1 MIVSSCRVV
10 GITLDAMT
18 CLSRR
23 DPDKDIFKK
32 VKKQQKSK
40 RRNFYN
46 MVDIDLKKRMLECQ
60 KERYPLDDV
69 CTFSSLSQ
77 SRNCTLDNTN
87 NEIVELNYRDKYGFH
102 W

>member
-1 MIVSSCRVV
+1 MVVSSCRY

-23 DPDKDIFKK
+23 DPNKDIFKK
-32 VKKQQKSK
+32 VKKSHINK
-40 RRNFYN
+40 RWNIYN

-69 CTFSSLSQ
+69 CMFRDLDQ
-77 SRNCTLDNTN
+77 SRKCTLDNTN
-87 NEIVELNYRDKYGFH
+87 NEAVELNFRDM
-102 W
+102 

>member
-1 MIVSSCRVV
+1 MVVSSCRY

-23 DPDKDIFKK
+23 DPNKDIFKK

-46 MVDIDLKKRMLECQ
+46 MVDIDLKERMLECQ
-60 KERYPLDDV
+60 NESYPLHDICMFEDFL
-69 CTFSSLSQ
+69 TGKD
-77 SRNCTLDNTN
+77 CTLKNTN
-87 NEIVELNYRDKYGFH
+87 NELVDLDYR
-102 W
+102 

>member
-1 MIVSSCRVV
+1 MIVSSFRDL

-18 CLSRR
+18 CLSRH

-60 KERYPLDDV
+60 KERYPLDAVCRFDV
-69 CTFSSLSQ
+69 RR
-77 SRNCTLDNTN
+77 SRNCTLKNTN
-87 NEIVELNYRDKYGFH
+87 NEVVELNYR
-102 W
+102 WR

>member
-1 MIVSSCRVV
+1 MLVFSRRKY
-10 GITLDAMT
+10 GITLDAMI

-23 DPDKDIFKK
+23 DPNKDIFKK

-60 KERYPLDDV
+60 KERYPLDAV
-69 CTFSSLSQ
+69 CNYNHT
-77 SRNCTLDNTN
+77 SRPCTLKNTN
-87 NEIVELNYRDKYGFH
+87 NEVVELNYLGG
-102 W
+102 